1 LPYWV
6 ILGSVAAQLTTVL
19 VIGSVLDESRRALI
33 WETGRLLV
41 LSSVLVLC
49 YGAALIDES
58 WLYWGAFYLILSGV
72 LMGFSIKTQTSD
84 RPVIAPSA

>member
-49 YGAALIDES
+49 YVAALIDES
-58 WLYWGAFYLILSGV
+58 WLYWGAFYLVLSGV